1 MSRFIAFGCILA
13 GVAFVAPSWAQD
25 AKIPIAEAKPTGA
38 LPTAQPNAADKT
50 ALRPMI
56 VRIQLANSQELRG
69 TLQQTTTLQMKTAFG
84 QITVPLNEV
93 VAIKMAQEG
102 NATTTVALHNGDS
115 VTGAIEMETIMLE
128 TEWGKAEI
136 NAPHVNS
143 IMFSEGLKWVSE
155 TSTNGP
161 RWKLTPIVEKP
172 ATPVATAPAVQRPGV
187 VPFNQPFNRQ
197 R

>member
-1 MSRFIAFGCILA
+1 M
-13 GVAFVAPSWAQD
+13 
-25 AKIPIAEAKPTGA
+25 
-38 LPTAQPNAADKT
+38 PTASPTPASDKT
-50 ALRPMI
+50 ALRPLI
-56 VRIQLANSQELRG
+56 VRIQLSNSQELRG
-69 TLQQTTTLQMKTAFG
+69 TLQQTTSMQMKTSFG
-84 QITVPLNEV
+84 QISIPLNEV

-155 TSTNGP
+155 SSMNGA

-172 ATPVATAPAVQRPGV
+172 VTTTVAPANTVQRPGV
-187 VPFNQPFNRQ
+187 PFPQPFNRQ